1 MHNKIQNGQMEFTMP
16 NGEDIIPIEESKR
29 S

>member
-16 NGEDIIPIEESKR
+16 NREDIIPIEESKR